1 MGNAQGKEGASDVTV
16 QKNDSVGTDEPKSNK
31 SKVIQVTEARL
42 EKPTINTAKTK
53 EPLDKPVQDAAPTKR
68 TGVLS
73 SIKSTLKNILDPP
86 EPERLPPRRRVPKHM
101 LYGCETADD
110 HYEYIEAVCAKVKE
124 LKGQEGL
131 TAMGFEYRLVHHA
144 PTCTCP
150 GVTHDNDNDDDLT
163 DSEDDENELNEG
175 YRSDVSKDQI
185 GDNSKE
191 EEGDEFGQF
200 ADPSLQEID
209 ENHSNEPVFVPLG
222 TPLKTFDATTKSR
235 NSSSN
240 NLSMSRN
247 SSTTSLF
254 SLATHNTTAGSS
266 YGNTS
271 SGRNGKSGGRFPL
284 SSIASQQ
291 QNTVM
296 AQDACAFR
304 LHHVPSGGT
313 MVTPENHLQ
322 FVADGDMYDELARLC
337 MQYAEERMMEE
348 GDLEWMTICK
358 ERKFGVLAS
367 KSYLSHVRADNG
379 INSESTNKRK
389 ILVVVTG
396 KGEVSAG
403 IFSRRHLL
411 VTSMEAATA
420 LPFIRGA
427 KERDMDIVM
436 LDPNALGYRLG
447 MDVVEASMEQ
457 LFLNNDDGGDGESK
471 TKQTSV
477 GEDDIYILAHSM
489 AGAQIVRFFM
499 NNPSSYSRPPSPGA
513 NNVSGNG
520 KETSTASVT
529 EIKESQKANLLQR
542 VQALALTDSNHNINW
557 TKKHPSLTQLLTGRS
572 SLYIKSHKVHEKA
585 KRLGEAHHDCQFW
598 RHRFGNIKTLW
609 AGTHEHAL
617 TNYTARK
624 PIWEHFDSFL
634 KPEEAQ

>member
-1 MGNAQGKEGASDVTV
+1 MGNAQGKEDASGVTV
-16 QKNDSVGTDEPKSNK
+16 AKNNSGGTEPKAST
-31 SKVIQVTEARL
+31 KVIQVTEATF
-42 EKPTINTAKTK
+42 EKPTTDTTK
-53 EPLDKPVQDAAPTKR
+53 AEELDKPAQDAAPTKKS

-73 SIKSTLKNILDPP
+73 SIKSKLKNILDPP
-86 EPERLPPRRRVPKHM
+86 EPERLPPRRHVPKRM

-110 HYEYIEAVCAKVKE
+110 HYEYIEAVCAKIKT

-131 TAMGFEYRLVHHA
+131 TVMGFEFRLVHHA

-150 GVTHDNDNDDDLT
+150 GVMHDGDDDLT

-175 YRSDVSKDQI
+175 YRSDISKDQI
-185 GDNSKE
+185 GYNSKE
-191 EEGDEFGQF
+191 EEDEFGQF

-222 TPLKTFDATTKSR
+222 TPLKSFDATTKSR

-240 NLSMSRN
+240 NLTMSRN
-247 SSTTSLF
+247 SSAASLF

-266 YGNTS
+266 YGNAS
-271 SGRNGKSGGRFPL
+271 SGRSGKSGGRFPL

-304 LHHVPSGGT
+304 LHHLPSGGT
-313 MVTPENHLQ
+313 MITPENHLQ
-322 FVADGDMYDELARLC
+322 FVADGEMYDELARLC
-337 MQYAEERMMEE
+337 MEYAEERMIEE

-358 ERKFGVLAS
+358 DRKFGVLAS
-367 KSYLSHVRADNG
+367 KSFLARVNAGIGSNG
-379 INSESTNKRK
+379 ESTSKRK

-396 KGEVSAG
+396 KGEVTAG
-403 IFSRRHLL
+403 VFSRRHLL

-447 MDVVEASMEQ
+447 MDVVEASLER
-457 LFLNNDDGGDGESK
+457 LFLNSGGEGGEESK
-471 TKQTSV
+471 TEQSSV

-513 NNVSGNG
+513 NNGSGNG
-520 KETSTASVT
+520 KESNIPSVT

-542 VQALALTDSNHNINW
+542 VQAIALTDSNHNINW
-557 TKKHPSLTQLLTGRS
+557 TKKHPSLTQFLTGRP